1 MPQTPQPLEIKIYM
15 SLQFSHQPGCW
26 ERHLQRQYN
35 NPLFIEISP
44 IITQHQIEIAQQKD
58 QNDRHQFIKNF
69 HQLLEDFTQLKA
81 QEESEQI
88 FELQGRVDKLY
99 SECAVNGNYF
109 QQEKQ
114 GLKKLS
120 SLIYQA
126 ILNSGQ
132 HKAKVL
138 EELEQAEI
146 ARKRHFTLLE
156 NSVIAHLLREDS
168 PIAQNELVPTL
179 LSEDKTSLQ
188 AAMSLFD
195 PEQQQT
201 LYNIAKILLER
212 LQSQNLITDEIWQR
226 LAIMWQALSTPN
238 C

>member
-1 MPQTPQPLEIKIYM
+1 M
-15 SLQFSHQPGCW
+15 SLQFSRQPGCW

-44 IITQHQIEIAQQKD
+44 IITQHQVEIAQQKD
-58 QNDRHQFIKNF
+58 ENFRHDFIKHF
-69 HQLLEDFTQLKA
+69 HQLLEDFTQLKP

-99 SECAVNGNYF
+99 SECAANGSYF

-120 SLIYQA
+120 GLIYQA

-132 HKAKVL
+132 HEAKVL
-138 EELEQAEI
+138 EELEQAEM
-146 ARKRHFTLLE
+146 ARQVHFELLE
-156 NSVIAHLLREDS
+156 NSVIAHLLQDDS

-179 LSEDKTSLQ
+179 LSEDEPSLR

-195 PEQQQT
+195 MEQQKT
-201 LYNIAKILLER
+201 LYGIAKVLLER
-212 LQSQNLITDEIWQR
+212 LQSQNLIQEDVWQR
-226 LAIMWQALSTPN
+226 LAIMGQPLLQAN
-238 C
+238 